1 MTKSIGYGLLAFAVS
16 ASVAFANGGEEP
28 KSTPQG
34 GGWTYKPGSGLNY
47 DGGDAFGLTLGNQL
61 QVQWTFAAMDNAADT
76 NNFTVRRARTFLAGH
91 AFNKN
96 INYMVRLEHL
106 DGGASL
112 KDGWVQWNFSNDDSG
127 KLGVRVG
134 QGKTYHGLEATGS
147 SSGLYFVERSAAT
160 RGFSDTRSRGAWI
173 HGTMAEN
180 KLRWM
185 AGAQN
190 GDVATASAVT
200 EVGEETAN
208 ADNELTYVA
217 SVNFDPMGDFVGDGK
232 SYESFKQGT
241 LEKSDKFV
249 GTIGAGVMVGNHRD
263 AAGAGANDV
272 ESTSININTAWRTGM
287 LGLQGE
293 VFIRSDDNQAPAGV
307 EEDTTGWYAQGT
319 WTLEKSGSSDVQWGF
334 GVRVGQVTTDDTVT
348 AMTGLSGIGA
358 VAGDAMEVSGVL
370 NAFYHGHAAKT
381 QFEYTWQ
388 DVNPDAG
395 TSSTN
400 HIIRI
405 QFQLLF

>member
-16 ASVAFANGGEEP
+16 ASVALANGGDEP

-47 DGGDAFGLTLGNQL
+47 DGGDAIGLTLSNQL

-76 NNFTVRRARTFLAGH
+76 NNFSVRRARTTFSGH

-96 INYMVRLEHL
+96 INYLVRMEHL
-106 DGGASL
+106 DTGASL
-112 KDGWVQWNFSNDDSG
+112 KDGWVHWNFKADESG
-127 KLGVRVG
+127 KVGLRVG
-134 QGKTYHGLEATGS
+134 QSKTYHGLEVTGS
-147 SSGLYFVERSAAT
+147 STGLYFVERSAAS
-160 RGFSDTRSRGAWI
+160 RGFSDTRSRGAWL

-180 KLRWM
+180 QLRWT
-185 AGAQN
+185 AGVQN
-190 GDVATASAVT
+190 GDVATGSAVLDR
-200 EVGEETAN
+200 GEESAN

-263 AAGAGANDV
+263 STNAVDI

-293 VFIRSDDNQAPAGV
+293 VFLRSDDNQGTNV
-307 EEDTTGWYAQGT
+307 EEDANGWYAQGT
-319 WTLEKSGSSDVQWGF
+319 WTLEKSGDSDVQWGL
-334 GVRVGQVTTDDTVT
+334 GLRVGQVTTDDTVT
-348 AMTGLSGIGA
+348 AMTGLAGIGA
-358 VAGDAMEVSGVL
+358 VAGDAMEVTGVL

-381 QFEYTWQ
+381 QVEYTWQ

-395 TSSTN
+395 NSSTN